1 MSEEKAQHLRWD
13 NLRTRDAMEI
23 EGLSSAGTEGVGQ
36 VVLAMFVSFLGG
48 WVLGNQARFHCE

>member
-23 EGLSSAGTEGVGQ
+23 EELSSAGDEGGGR
-36 VVLAMFVSFLGG
+36 VVPAMFALFLGD